1 MDGDAVEP
9 DLGEG
14 AVAGPR
20 LRLLHEVEHLES
32 MDDLGEH
39 GVVAVE
45 VRLLGVGDE
54 ELAPVGVGPAVRH
67 RHHPAG
73 VVLERLPELVGEL
86 LPPDRGAPLPRARR
100 VAALDHEPL
109 DVAVEDG
116 AVVVAA
122 RAQRQEVLRRPR
134 RLVAEHLALD
144 VPEIRVQRHRLRR
157 RSIGPPVSHREE
169 IFR

>member
-1 MDGDAVEP
+1 
-9 DLGEG
+9 
-14 AVAGPR
+14 
-20 LRLLHEVEHLES
+20 

-73 VVLERLPELVGEL
+73 VVLERLPDLVGEL
-86 LPPDRGAPLPRARR
+86 LPPGRG
-100 VAALDHEPL
+100 